1 MNTTREQ
8 KKSKALELMKTLDIY
23 KPYIK
28 AFKDNDTICVFEN
41 FGGYYIDKD
50 SKLYNEIKNFEE
62 ENDCLVYAVTH
73 EYTDFGECYD
83 FLFVSDYED
92 EWEYIISYS
101 DQNRHVILSYVL
113 NNDMPDCSEFG
124 DITIQSFGGGVRR
137 IA

>member
-28 AFKDNDTICVFEN
+28 AFKDNDTVCVFEN

-83 FLFVSDYED
+83 FLFVSDYEE

-124 DITIQSFGGGVRR
+124 DITIQTFGGGVRR

>member
-50 SKLYNEIKNFEE
+50 SKLYDEIKNFEE
-62 ENDCLVYAVTH
+62 ENDCIVYAVTH

-101 DQNRHVILSYVL
+101 NQNKHVILSYVL

>member
-50 SKLYNEIKNFEE
+50 SKLYDEIKNFEE

-124 DITIQSFGGGVRR
+124 DITIQTFGGGVRR

>member
-50 SKLYNEIKNFEE
+50 SKLYDEIKNFEE

>member
-28 AFKDNDTICVFEN
+28 AFKDTDTICVFEN

-101 DQNRHVILSYVL
+101 DQNRHVIFSYVL

-124 DITIQSFGGGVRR
+124 DITIQTFGGGVRR

>member
-8 KKSKALELMKTLDIY
+8 KKIKALELMKTLDIY

-28 AFKDNDTICVFEN
+28 AFKDNDTICVFED

-50 SKLYNEIKNFEE
+50 SKLYDEIKNFEE

>member
-50 SKLYNEIKNFEE
+50 SKLYDEIKNFEE
-62 ENDCLVYAVTH
+62 ENDCLVYAVKH

-124 DITIQSFGGGVRR
+124 DITIQTFGGGVRR

>member
-101 DQNRHVILSYVL
+101 DQNRHVIFSYVL

-124 DITIQSFGGGVRR
+124 DITIQTFGGGVRR

>member
-101 DQNRHVILSYVL
+101 DQNRHVIFSYVL

-124 DITIQSFGGGVRR
+124 DITIQSFGGGVKR

>member
-50 SKLYNEIKNFEE
+50 SKL
-62 ENDCLVYAVTH
+62 
-73 EYTDFGECYD
+73 
-83 FLFVSDYED
+83 
-92 EWEYIISYS
+92 
-101 DQNRHVILSYVL
+101 
-113 NNDMPDCSEFG
+113 
-124 DITIQSFGGGVRR
+124 
-137 IA
+137 